1 MSNVT
6 NTQGLDQTSNDA
18 FVQGKVN
25 EGTKS
30 DGGRLATDTGAD
42 ADSNTGAV
50 GSTSNSL
57 VDDLIAQGPESD
69 SLHNMA
75 AQSEPQKS
83 DVTAGKTTDAGNPSG
98 NNDVSDTNPA
108 GGNTKVTN
116 QDGNINADLNHGPG
130 RQGRV

>member
-25 EGTKS
+25 EGAS
-30 DGGRLATDTGAD
+30 ADGRRLATDTIDGP
-42 ADSNTGAV
+42 DSNTGAV

-57 VDDLIAQGPESD
+57 VDDLIASGPEAD

-75 AQSEPQKS
+75 ASDEAQKS
-83 DVTAGKTTDAGNPSG
+83 DVTVGKTTDAGNPSG
-98 NNDVSDTNPA
+98 NNDVHDTNPK

-116 QDGNINADLNHGPG
+116 QEGNINADLNHGPG